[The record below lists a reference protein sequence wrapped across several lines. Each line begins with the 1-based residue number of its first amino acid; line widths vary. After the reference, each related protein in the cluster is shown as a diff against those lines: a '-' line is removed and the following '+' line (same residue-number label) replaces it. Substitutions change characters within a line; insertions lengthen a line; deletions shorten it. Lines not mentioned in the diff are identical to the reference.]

1 MSDFSNK
8 VNSCMSS
15 KGLPPPNLET
25 LNDVME
31 MIHTLEDAWETAGGD
46 AEALIGSLL
55 APLGA
60 SLGDDAIKALGAA
73 ASITVTFYINSCISC
88 LAAVGLEDLKNY
100 VASNAPTDDYMRG
113 QLASVGALA
122 DGGQAVA

>member
-31 MIHTLEDAWETAGGD
+31 MIHTLELAWEDAGG
-46 AEALIGSLL
+46 EGETLIGSLL
-55 APLGA
+55 SPLGA
-60 SLGDDAIKALGAA
+60 SLGDDALKALSAA
-73 ASITVTFYINSCISC
+73 ASIAVTFYINSCISC